1 LVKISAIIPKLLS
14 YLPIVYFFCYN
25 FIILYCIGEILMQK
39 VKTYFLMIGLTLLFI
54 WFGSFIGGKSGMIIA
69 FLMAVGMNFYAYY
82 NSDKQ
87 VLAHYNAIPID
98 ENSASGLYKIV
109 QRLTTRANLPMP
121 KLYIIPEQQPN
132 AFATGRD
139 YEHAAVAVTEGLLQL
154 LDEHEVEAVI
164 AHELSHIRHYDM
176 LIGTIAATF
185 AGAISMLANFGFFF
199 GSSDDEEGSNP
210 IVALVLMILMP
221 LAAAIIQMTVSSS
234 REYLADEGAARLTG
248 HPEWLQSALL
258 KLDTYAKQMV
268 LPEAQPQSA
277 HMFIINPFS
286 GKDISI
292 QELFSTHPSTQARVE
307 RLEELK

>member
-1 LVKISAIIPKLLS
+1 MERI
-14 YLPIVYFFCYN
+14 
-25 FIILYCIGEILMQK
+25 
-39 VKTYFLMIGLTLLFI
+39 KTYFLMIGLTLLFI
-54 WFGSFIGGKSGMIIA
+54 WFGSFIGGKSGMIIS
-69 FLMAVGMNFYAYY
+69 FLIAVGMNFYAYY

-87 VLAHYNAIPID
+87 VLAHYHAIPVD
-98 ENSASGLYKIV
+98 KNSASGLYQIV
-109 QRLTTRANLPMP
+109 KKLTARANLPMP

-199 GSSDDEEGSNP
+199 GSSDDEEGNNP

-221 LAAAIIQMTVSSS
+221 LAAAIIQMTVSRS
-234 REYLADEGAARLTG
+234 REFLADEGAARLTG
-248 HPEWLQSALL
+248 HPKWLQSALL

-307 RLEELK
+307 RLEELLLPQ